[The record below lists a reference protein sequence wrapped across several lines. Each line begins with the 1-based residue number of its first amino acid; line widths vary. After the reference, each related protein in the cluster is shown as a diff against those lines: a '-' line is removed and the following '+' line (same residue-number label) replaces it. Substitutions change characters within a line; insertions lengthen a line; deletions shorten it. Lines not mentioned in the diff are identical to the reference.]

1 MGRKPETDKGM
12 VKLSEAAKLLGYHV
26 ETLRLRIRR
35 GQLAALRGPHGTYY
49 VSREAVAALSPP
61 RRSDRR
67 SYPLEALDW
76 TWTVLEV
83 MTDDEGASR
92 YELSLI
98 AQVKRDPALNPF
110 LHRLLTVKR
119 LRIAGLSSVEISD
132 MIGISARQVRRLSA
146 QQTVTVL
153 DRLQDATE
161 RTPPAVLLERYRRRA
176 RKVVA
181 QIQRRL
187 EVAGFR
193 YHRRPPQ
200 PGDYFVPRGRPAP
213 AHKADKLFPEEIRR
227 LKDGGLNA
235 QQIAAIQ
242 LVGIGQDELN
252 ELILNGLPPKP
263 A

>member
-1 MGRKPETDKGM
+1 MGEKPEADKGM
-12 VKLSEAAKLLGYHV
+12 VKLSEAAKLLSYHV

-35 GQLAALRGPHGTYY
+35 GQLAAVRGAHGTYY

-67 SYPLEALDW
+67 SYALEALEW

-83 MTDDEGASR
+83 MTDDDGASH

-98 AQVKRDPALNPF
+98 AQVKRRPALNPF
-110 LHRLLTVKR
+110 LYRLLTVKR
-119 LRIAGLSSVEISD
+119 LRLVGLSSAEISD
-132 MIGISARQVRRLSA
+132 MSGISARQVRRLA
-146 QQTVTVL
+146 AHHLGTVL
-153 DRLQDATE
+153 DRLQDVAE
-161 RTPPAVLLERYRRRA
+161 RTPPAVLLEKNRRRA

-181 QIQRRL
+181 GIQRRL
-187 EVAGFR
+187 QAAGFR
-193 YHRRPPQ
+193 YHRRPRQ

-213 AHKADKLFPEEIRR
+213 AHKADTLFPEEIRR
-227 LKDGGLNA
+227 LRDGGLSD

-252 ELILNGLPPKP
+252 ELILNGLPPEP

>member
-1 MGRKPETDKGM
+1 MAVKPEVDQGM
-12 VKLSEAAKLLGYHV
+12 VKLSEAAQLLGYHV

-35 GQLAALRGPHGTYY
+35 GQLAAVRGPHGTYF
-49 VSREAVAALSPP
+49 VNREVVAGLSPP

-76 TWTVLEV
+76 TWAVLEV
-83 MTDDEGASR
+83 MTYDKGASR
-92 YELSLI
+92 YELELI
-98 AQVKRDPALNPF
+98 AQIKRNPAANPY

-132 MIGISARQVRRLSA
+132 MTGISARQVRRLSSH
-146 QQTVTVL
+146 QLITVL
-153 DRLQDATE
+153 DKMQDVTE

-181 QIQRRL
+181 GIQRRL
-187 EVAGFR
+187 EMAGFQ

-200 PGDYFVPRGRPAP
+200 PGDYFVPRRRPAP
-213 AHKADKLFPEEIRR
+213 AHKVDKLFPEEIRR
-227 LKDGGLNA
+227 LRDGGLTER
-235 QQIAAIQ
+235 QIVAIK

-252 ELILNGLPPKP
+252 ELILHGLPPKP